1 MSIKQEEYSFYYK
14 VKNESARKR
23 LGFKAGFFWCTAK
36 KQSLAL
42 SRGELAM
49 DAAGFDEADFARPVR
64 VHFPVENDIPP
75 EGVFDTKFC
84 ENREPGGE
92 DGKTLTLIPGA
103 ASAVKSD
110 ETELADSAGTPTGEN
125 GIQESHNPPANPQL
139 TVVATLP
146 FRHRVLAQYIGD
158 GEYLYH
164 VDTEQKK
171 EIACL
176 EMDTQNTTVQNL
188 ILAAE
193 NVEPF
198 KKAIEHDIHK
208 AVNAYKQVFPVD
220 GKVPELCT
228 TIKFFNEWFSA
239 EHINR
244 GLLVKEWAE
253 RLKNKPAPVKKT
265 GPHKVI
271 VADVNKPERPRRS
284 EKPTHRT
291 INYELACGFCE
302 ELDLNNL
309 RPAMDFAKRIIAEDR
324 EDWKKMSMTV
334 GIIPDIKGYDRQT
347 IIDLVRKAPK
357 AVHNGNPDLR
367 RTWCESFLAVHG
379 VRDPDWYEYVPD
391 NTPTT
396 HEENAARLR
405 QAGKC
410 LRDIEAGRF
419 QCDEEKPQPTGKLAD
434 EPATP
439 EAVEQDTTEHH
450 PDPQPLE
457 NEPPVS
463 QTEAGYQKI
472 RAELH
477 EARKNIPPKNPV
489 DVGKQLAAARGEYVE
504 GISDPNDPKWVKT
517 DTQPQVSNLGN
528 GMFSVDNL
536 MSETAS
542 NEGEKTEVAEQE
554 TVTED
559 QAEQAR
565 ETLNNMGY
573 GVYAT
578 SQDTTDQQNENL
590 SDKVEKIVQD
600 ADQLVDRVKRE
611 EQLPQA
617 SELVKSINE
626 MQAGES
632 DNLELWKDV
641 FKTDERFTTAFS
653 LNGGGTSINGTYMT
667 MIATREFGP
676 KGIGWGVDILEERFD
691 NGAPITRTVK
701 GTDGNNT
708 WELIPDGVGGILTEK
723 HHIIKIRLWY
733 IRNGVR
739 GEEISFGCT
748 PYIYS
753 SKHGLICDGEA
764 TKKSLT
770 DATKKAL
777 SALGFCADIFMGL
790 YDNQEYRQK
799 NKAEFALK
807 NASENAEDAARV
819 RQELDDKLTRVANTL
834 ASAVSENEINK
845 VYSSIAREAEV
856 HRKDAEAKGDTQHAR
871 YLGGRLRRLTT
882 IKDERI
888 AELNKAQEKA
898 E

>member
-1 MSIKQEEYSFYYK
+1 MTIYNCLFEPKKSAIKDGAVALAISIEAPNKK
-14 VKNESARKR
+14 VAESIVIGKLWEHYPAN
-23 LGFKAGFFWCTAK
+23 GDNYFKPKIWEDSEGQPRPEVGK
-36 KQSLAL
+36 
-42 SRGELAM
+42 
-49 DAAGFDEADFARPVR
+49 FDEQFAQTNTFDGEKWIANKPDTSVPSLPSSNEIIDLMKLPARERFAAVLMFSNSPIDGVLYSQVLDYLDNLENNTEPFDDDDRINSNILHALHNNEPVR
-64 VHFPVENDIPP
+64 HMHI
-75 EGVFDTKFC
+75 EG
-84 ENREPGGE
+84 
-92 DGKTLTLIPGA
+92 
-103 ASAVKSD
+103 
-110 ETELADSAGTPTGEN
+110 
-125 GIQESHNPPANPQL
+125 
-139 TVVATLP
+139 
-146 FRHRVLAQYIGD
+146 
-158 GEYLYH
+158 
-164 VDTEQKK
+164 
-171 EIACL
+171 
-176 EMDTQNTTVQNL
+176 
-188 ILAAE
+188 
-193 NVEPF
+193 
-198 KKAIEHDIHK
+198 
-208 AVNAYKQVFPVD
+208 
-220 GKVPELCT
+220 
-228 TIKFFNEWFSA
+228 
-239 EHINR
+239 
-244 GLLVKEWAE
+244 
-253 RLKNKPAPVKKT
+253 
-265 GPHKVI
+265 
-271 VADVNKPERPRRS
+271 
-284 EKPTHRT
+284 
-291 INYELACGFCE
+291 
-302 ELDLNNL
+302 LNNL
-309 RPAMDFAKRIIAEDR
+309 IQAIFAKFEDQTPGKAAISQFIKRWLENPGKREEMVPSKTSSLNTSDNIESPKVAPLRGYKHTYATLDQEIAVALLPISPDTPVLSGNLRDAEKIIAEDR
-324 EDWKKMSMTV
+324 KDFKRWSMALRTTEK
-334 GIIPDIKGYDRQT
+334 ILKYDRPSIFGVIQN
-347 IIDLVRKAPK
+347 APAK
-357 AVHNGNPDLR
+357 DIYHFPESLR
-367 RTWCESFLAVHG
+367 RHIDSWLTEHGQFECPESDAE
-379 VRDPDWYEYVPD
+379 RS
-391 NTPTT
+391 
-396 HEENAARLR
+396 
-405 QAGKC
+405 
-410 LRDIEAGRF
+410 
-419 QCDEEKPQPTGKLAD
+419 GKL
-434 EPATP
+434 
-439 EAVEQDTTEHH
+439 
-450 PDPQPLE
+450 
-457 NEPPVS
+457 
-463 QTEAGYQKI
+463 
-472 RAELH
+472 
-477 EARKNIPPKNPV
+477 
-489 DVGKQLAAARGEYVE
+489 LAAYRGEYVE

-653 LNGGGTSINGTYMT
+653 VNGGGTSINGTYMT

-871 YLGGRLRRLTT
+871 YLGGRLRRLKT

>member
-1 MSIKQEEYSFYYK
+1 MTIYNCLFEPKKSAIKDGAVALAISIEAPNKK
-14 VKNESARKR
+14 VAESIVIGKLWEHFPANGDNYFRPKIWEDSEGQPR
-23 LGFKAGFFWCTAK
+23 PEVGK
-36 KQSLAL
+36 
-42 SRGELAM
+42 
-49 DAAGFDEADFARPVR
+49 FDEQFAQANTFDGEKWIANKPDTSVPGLPSSDEIIDLMKLPARERFATVLMFSDSPIDGVLYSQVLDYLDNLENNTEPFDDDDRINSNILHALHNNEPVR
-64 VHFPVENDIPP
+64 HMHVE
-75 EGVFDTKFC
+75 G
-84 ENREPGGE
+84 
-92 DGKTLTLIPGA
+92 
-103 ASAVKSD
+103 
-110 ETELADSAGTPTGEN
+110 
-125 GIQESHNPPANPQL
+125 
-139 TVVATLP
+139 
-146 FRHRVLAQYIGD
+146 
-158 GEYLYH
+158 
-164 VDTEQKK
+164 
-171 EIACL
+171 
-176 EMDTQNTTVQNL
+176 
-188 ILAAE
+188 
-193 NVEPF
+193 
-198 KKAIEHDIHK
+198 
-208 AVNAYKQVFPVD
+208 
-220 GKVPELCT
+220 
-228 TIKFFNEWFSA
+228 
-239 EHINR
+239 
-244 GLLVKEWAE
+244 
-253 RLKNKPAPVKKT
+253 
-265 GPHKVI
+265 
-271 VADVNKPERPRRS
+271 
-284 EKPTHRT
+284 
-291 INYELACGFCE
+291 
-302 ELDLNNL
+302 LNNL
-309 RPAMDFAKRIIAEDR
+309 IQAIFAKFEDQTPGKAAISQFIKRWLENPGKREEMVPSKTSSLNTSDHIKGPKVAPLRGYKHTYATLDQEIAVALLPISPDTPVLSGNLRDAEKIIAEDR
-324 EDWKKMSMTV
+324 EDFKRWSMALRTTEK
-334 GIIPDIKGYDRQT
+334 ILRYDRPSIFGVIQNT
-347 IIDLVRKAPK
+347 PAKDTYHFPES
-357 AVHNGNPDLR
+357 LR
-367 RTWCESFLAVHG
+367 RHIDSWLTEHGQFECPESDAE
-379 VRDPDWYEYVPD
+379 R
-391 NTPTT
+391 
-396 HEENAARLR
+396 
-405 QAGKC
+405 
-410 LRDIEAGRF
+410 
-419 QCDEEKPQPTGKLAD
+419 TGKL
-434 EPATP
+434 
-439 EAVEQDTTEHH
+439 
-450 PDPQPLE
+450 L
-457 NEPPVS
+457 
-463 QTEAGYQKI
+463 
-472 RAELH
+472 
-477 EARKNIPPKNPV
+477 
-489 DVGKQLAAARGEYVE
+489 
-504 GISDPNDPKWVKT
+504 SDPNDPKWVKT

-653 LNGGGTSINGTYMT
+653 VNGGGTSINGTYMT

-871 YLGGRLRRLTT
+871 YLAGRLRRLTT

>member
-1 MSIKQEEYSFYYK
+1 MTIYNCLFEPKKSAIKDGAVALAISIEAPNKK
-14 VKNESARKR
+14 VAESIVIGKLWEHYPAN
-23 LGFKAGFFWCTAK
+23 GDNYFKPKIWEDSEGQPRPEVGK
-36 KQSLAL
+36 
-42 SRGELAM
+42 
-49 DAAGFDEADFARPVR
+49 FDEQFAQTNTFDGEKWIANKPDTSVPGLPSSNEIIDLMKLPARERFAAVLMFSNSPIDGVLYSQVLDYLDNLENNTEPFDDDDRINSNILHALHNNEPVR
-64 VHFPVENDIPP
+64 HMHI
-75 EGVFDTKFC
+75 EG
-84 ENREPGGE
+84 
-92 DGKTLTLIPGA
+92 
-103 ASAVKSD
+103 
-110 ETELADSAGTPTGEN
+110 
-125 GIQESHNPPANPQL
+125 
-139 TVVATLP
+139 
-146 FRHRVLAQYIGD
+146 
-158 GEYLYH
+158 
-164 VDTEQKK
+164 
-171 EIACL
+171 
-176 EMDTQNTTVQNL
+176 
-188 ILAAE
+188 
-193 NVEPF
+193 
-198 KKAIEHDIHK
+198 
-208 AVNAYKQVFPVD
+208 
-220 GKVPELCT
+220 
-228 TIKFFNEWFSA
+228 
-239 EHINR
+239 
-244 GLLVKEWAE
+244 
-253 RLKNKPAPVKKT
+253 
-265 GPHKVI
+265 
-271 VADVNKPERPRRS
+271 
-284 EKPTHRT
+284 
-291 INYELACGFCE
+291 
-302 ELDLNNL
+302 LNNL
-309 RPAMDFAKRIIAEDR
+309 IQAIFAKFEDQTPGKAAISQFIKRWLENPGKREEMVPSKTSSLNTSDNIESPKVAPLRGYKHTYATLDQEIAVALLPISPDTPVLSGNLRDAEKIIAEDR
-324 EDWKKMSMTV
+324 EDFKRWSMALRTTEK
-334 GIIPDIKGYDRQT
+334 ILKYDRPSIFGVIQNT
-347 IIDLVRKAPK
+347 PAKDIYHFPES
-357 AVHNGNPDLR
+357 LR
-367 RTWCESFLAVHG
+367 RHIDSWLAEHGQFECPESDAE
-379 VRDPDWYEYVPD
+379 RS
-391 NTPTT
+391 
-396 HEENAARLR
+396 
-405 QAGKC
+405 
-410 LRDIEAGRF
+410 
-419 QCDEEKPQPTGKLAD
+419 GKL
-434 EPATP
+434 
-439 EAVEQDTTEHH
+439 
-450 PDPQPLE
+450 
-457 NEPPVS
+457 
-463 QTEAGYQKI
+463 
-472 RAELH
+472 
-477 EARKNIPPKNPV
+477 
-489 DVGKQLAAARGEYVE
+489 LAADRGEYVE
-504 GISDPNDPKWVKT
+504 GISDPNNPKWVKI

-590 SDKVEKIVQD
+590 SDKVEKIFQD

-653 LNGGGTSINGTYMT
+653 VNGGGTSINGTYMT

-708 WELIPDGVGGILTEK
+708 WELIPDGVGGVLTEK
-723 HHIIKIRLWY
+723 HHVIKIRLWY
-733 IRNGVR
+733 IRNSVR

-748 PYIYS
+748 PYIYG
-753 SKHGLICDGEA
+753 SKYGPICDGEA

-790 YDNQEYRQK
+790 YDNPEYRQK

-819 RQELDDKLTRVANTL
+819 RQELDDKLTRVANTI
-834 ASAVSENEINK
+834 ASAVSENEVNK

-898 E
+898 

>member
-1 MSIKQEEYSFYYK
+1 MTIYNCLFEPKKSAIKDGAVALAISIEAPNKK
-14 VKNESARKR
+14 VAESIVIGKLWEHYPAN
-23 LGFKAGFFWCTAK
+23 GDNYFKPKIWEDSEGQPRPEVGK
-36 KQSLAL
+36 
-42 SRGELAM
+42 
-49 DAAGFDEADFARPVR
+49 FDEQFAQTNTFDGEKWIANKPDTSVPSLPSSNEIIDLMKLPARERFAAVLMFSNSPIDGVLYSQVLDYLDNLENNTEPFDDDDRINSNILHALHNNEPVR
-64 VHFPVENDIPP
+64 HMHI
-75 EGVFDTKFC
+75 EG
-84 ENREPGGE
+84 
-92 DGKTLTLIPGA
+92 
-103 ASAVKSD
+103 
-110 ETELADSAGTPTGEN
+110 
-125 GIQESHNPPANPQL
+125 
-139 TVVATLP
+139 
-146 FRHRVLAQYIGD
+146 
-158 GEYLYH
+158 
-164 VDTEQKK
+164 
-171 EIACL
+171 
-176 EMDTQNTTVQNL
+176 
-188 ILAAE
+188 
-193 NVEPF
+193 
-198 KKAIEHDIHK
+198 
-208 AVNAYKQVFPVD
+208 
-220 GKVPELCT
+220 
-228 TIKFFNEWFSA
+228 
-239 EHINR
+239 
-244 GLLVKEWAE
+244 
-253 RLKNKPAPVKKT
+253 
-265 GPHKVI
+265 
-271 VADVNKPERPRRS
+271 
-284 EKPTHRT
+284 
-291 INYELACGFCE
+291 
-302 ELDLNNL
+302 LNNL
-309 RPAMDFAKRIIAEDR
+309 IQAIFAKFEDQTPGKAAISQFIKRWLENPGKREEMVPSKTSSLNTSDNIESPKVAPLRGYKHTYATLDQEIAVALLPISPDTPVLSGNLRDAEKIIAEDR
-324 EDWKKMSMTV
+324 EDFKRWSMALRTTEK
-334 GIIPDIKGYDRQT
+334 ILKYDRPSIFGVIQNT
-347 IIDLVRKAPK
+347 PAKDIYHFPES
-357 AVHNGNPDLR
+357 LR
-367 RTWCESFLAVHG
+367 RHIDSWLTEHGQFECPESDAE
-379 VRDPDWYEYVPD
+379 RS
-391 NTPTT
+391 
-396 HEENAARLR
+396 
-405 QAGKC
+405 
-410 LRDIEAGRF
+410 
-419 QCDEEKPQPTGKLAD
+419 GKL
-434 EPATP
+434 
-439 EAVEQDTTEHH
+439 
-450 PDPQPLE
+450 
-457 NEPPVS
+457 
-463 QTEAGYQKI
+463 
-472 RAELH
+472 
-477 EARKNIPPKNPV
+477 
-489 DVGKQLAAARGEYVE
+489 LAADRGEYVE
-504 GISDPNDPKWVKT
+504 GISDPNNPKWVKT

>member
-1 MSIKQEEYSFYYK
+1 MTIYNCLFEPKKSAIKDGAVALAISIEAPNKK
-14 VKNESARKR
+14 VAESIVIGKLWEHYPAN
-23 LGFKAGFFWCTAK
+23 GDNYFKPKIWEDSEGQPRPEVGK
-36 KQSLAL
+36 
-42 SRGELAM
+42 
-49 DAAGFDEADFARPVR
+49 FDEQFAQTNTFDGEKWIANKPDTSVPGLPSSNEIIDLMKLPARERFAAVLMFSNSPIDGVLYSQVLDYLDNLENNTEPFDDDDRINSNILHALHNNDPVR
-64 VHFPVENDIPP
+64 HMHI
-75 EGVFDTKFC
+75 EG
-84 ENREPGGE
+84 
-92 DGKTLTLIPGA
+92 
-103 ASAVKSD
+103 
-110 ETELADSAGTPTGEN
+110 
-125 GIQESHNPPANPQL
+125 
-139 TVVATLP
+139 
-146 FRHRVLAQYIGD
+146 
-158 GEYLYH
+158 
-164 VDTEQKK
+164 
-171 EIACL
+171 
-176 EMDTQNTTVQNL
+176 
-188 ILAAE
+188 
-193 NVEPF
+193 
-198 KKAIEHDIHK
+198 
-208 AVNAYKQVFPVD
+208 
-220 GKVPELCT
+220 
-228 TIKFFNEWFSA
+228 
-239 EHINR
+239 
-244 GLLVKEWAE
+244 
-253 RLKNKPAPVKKT
+253 
-265 GPHKVI
+265 
-271 VADVNKPERPRRS
+271 
-284 EKPTHRT
+284 
-291 INYELACGFCE
+291 
-302 ELDLNNL
+302 LNNL
-309 RPAMDFAKRIIAEDR
+309 IQAIFAKFEDQTPGKAAISQFIKRWLENPGKREEMVPSKTSSLNTSDNIESPKVAPLRGYKHTYATLDQEIAVALLPISPDTPVLSGNLRDAEKIIAEDR
-324 EDWKKMSMTV
+324 EDFKRWSMALRTTEK
-334 GIIPDIKGYDRQT
+334 ILKYDRPSIFGVIQNT
-347 IIDLVRKAPK
+347 PAKDIYHFPES
-357 AVHNGNPDLR
+357 LR
-367 RTWCESFLAVHG
+367 RHIDSWLTEHGQFECPESDAE
-379 VRDPDWYEYVPD
+379 RS
-391 NTPTT
+391 
-396 HEENAARLR
+396 
-405 QAGKC
+405 
-410 LRDIEAGRF
+410 
-419 QCDEEKPQPTGKLAD
+419 GKL
-434 EPATP
+434 
-439 EAVEQDTTEHH
+439 
-450 PDPQPLE
+450 
-457 NEPPVS
+457 
-463 QTEAGYQKI
+463 
-472 RAELH
+472 
-477 EARKNIPPKNPV
+477 
-489 DVGKQLAAARGEYVE
+489 LAADRGEYVE
-504 GISDPNDPKWVKT
+504 GISDPNNPKWVKT

-542 NEGEKTEVAEQE
+542 NEGEKTEVTEQE